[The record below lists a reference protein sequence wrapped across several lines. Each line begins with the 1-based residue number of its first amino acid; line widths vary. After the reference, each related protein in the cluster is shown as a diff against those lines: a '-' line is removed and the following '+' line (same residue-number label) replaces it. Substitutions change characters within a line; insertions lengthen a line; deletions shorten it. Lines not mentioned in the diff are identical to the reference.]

1 MDVAGQLKFPL
12 IFVPV
17 VIIAAKKKKTHTHTH
32 GAPTEGGWLE
42 TPVKR
47 STDSETVASNTLK
60 KKQCKEDG
68 QVISFCVSFC
78 GTYSRPWA
86 NRLVTSFV
94 Q

>member
-1 MDVAGQLKFPL
+1 MDVTGQLKYPL
-12 IFVPV
+12 IFVPAL
-17 VIIAAKKKKTHTHTH
+17 IIAGKKKQKKKNDGT
-32 GAPTEGGWLE
+32 PSEGGWLE

-47 STDSETVASNTLK
+47 STDRETVASNTLK
-60 KKQCKEDG
+60 TKQCKEDG